1 VCYGLFGFGYIIPA
15 TFLPAMARDLV
26 DDPGVFGWAWP
37 VFGAVAAIST
47 VLAARALR
55 HLSPRRIWISA
66 LLIMTVGVLA
76 PVFVRN
82 VGSVLLGAVC
92 VGGTFMVITMAGMLE
107 ARRYAA
113 SAGKL
118 VAAMTAAFATGQL
131 LAPLVVGLT
140 ASQGLV
146 SIAGPSLLAAAGL
159 LVSAGMLRQDASE
172 LPHSTAQK
180 AAP

>member
-1 VCYGLFGFGYIIPA
+1 
-15 TFLPAMARDLV
+15 
-26 DDPGVFGWAWP
+26 
-37 VFGAVAAIST
+37 
-47 VLAARALR
+47 
-55 HLSPRRIWISA
+55 
-66 LLIMTVGVLA
+66 MTVGVLA
-76 PVFVRN
+76 PALVRN

-107 ARRYAA
+107 ARRHAA

-118 VAAMTAAFATGQL
+118 MAAMTAAFATGQL

-159 LVSAGMLRQDASE
+159 LASAGMLRQDASE
-172 LPHSTAQK
+172 LSHSTAQK